1 MEEGNKPLK
10 KMLYTF
16 ILGLCFAILY
26 SYILRPVYLR
36 VKYQE
41 TAKKVLKQKYG
52 EYKAGENDKTG
63 SI

>member
-1 MEEGNKPLK
+1 
-10 KMLYTF
+10 MLYTF

-26 SYILRPVYLR
+26 SYILRPVYLT

-41 TAKKVLKQKYG
+41 TAKKVLKQKYS

>member
-1 MEEGNKPLK
+1 
-10 KMLYTF
+10 MLYTF